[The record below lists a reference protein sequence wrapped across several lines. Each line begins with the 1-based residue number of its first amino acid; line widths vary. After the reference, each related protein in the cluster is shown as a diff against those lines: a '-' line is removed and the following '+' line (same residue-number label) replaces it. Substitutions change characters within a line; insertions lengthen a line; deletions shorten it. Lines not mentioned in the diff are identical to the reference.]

1 MADITAS
8 GKHVAHPDEPPPRL
22 EVGVLGWLRKNLFS
36 SVTNAILTLLG
47 LYLLYL
53 IIPPVV
59 DWALINAHWEAGTNN
74 AECSRTDIPAGA
86 CWTMIRARFGIL
98 MYGFYPSEERWRVD
112 LTFMLQFAAI
122 AALLV
127 EGFPFKKYCAIFLFG
142 IYPFLALYLLLGG
155 AGIEL
160 VETSQWGG
168 LMLNLVLATTGI
180 VASLPIGIMLALGR
194 RSKLPI
200 IRILSV
206 AFIEFVRGVPLIT
219 VLFMASV
226 VFPLFMPEGVNF
238 NKLLRVVVGIA
249 LFSAA
254 YLAEVIRGG
263 LQAIPKGQYEGAMA
277 LGLNYWKMN
286 ALVILPQALRISIPG
301 IVNSFIGLFM
311 DTTLVVIVGQ
321 IELLGMAQSSAR
333 DPNWLGTINTALAFV
348 SVVFFVFCFSMSR
361 YSQYLER
368 KLYTGHRR

>member
-1 MADITAS
+1 
-8 GKHVAHPDEPPPRL
+8 
-22 EVGVLGWLRKNLFS
+22 
-36 SVTNAILTLLG
+36 
-47 LYLLYL
+47 
-53 IIPPVV
+53 
-59 DWALINAHWEAGTNN
+59 
-74 AECSRTDIPAGA
+74 
-86 CWTMIRARFGIL
+86 
-98 MYGFYPSEERWRVD
+98 
-112 LTFMLQFAAI
+112 
-122 AALLV
+122 
-127 EGFPFKKYCAIFLFG
+127 
-142 IYPFLALYLLLGG
+142 
-155 AGIEL
+155 
-160 VETSQWGG
+160 
-168 LMLNLVLATTGI
+168 MLNLVLATTGI

-200 IRILSV
+200 IRILSI

-286 ALVILPQALRISIPG
+286 ALVVLPQALRISIPG

-348 SVVFFVFCFSMSR
+348 SVVFFIFCFGMSR

-368 KLYTGHRR
+368 KLYTGHKR

>member
-59 DWALINAHWEAGTNN
+59 DWAIINAHWEAGTNN

-122 AALLV
+122 AALLI
-127 EGFPFKKYCAIFLFG
+127 EGFPFKKHCAIFLFV
-142 IYPFLALYLLLGG
+142 IYPFVAIYLLLGG
-155 AGIEL
+155 AGIAL

-180 VASLPIGIMLALGR
+180 VASLPIGILLALGR
-194 RSKLPI
+194 RSRLPI